1 MLSDCI
7 YLKKKVL
14 CNLLCVLGLSGGRE
28 REMTGERNRWLSR
41 LRQRDKKEKGVDS
54 RQRDGGGE
62 TIDTVRR

>member
-1 MLSDCI
+1 M
-7 YLKKKVL
+7 
-14 CNLLCVLGLSGGRE
+14 GLSGGRE

-41 LRQRDKKEKGVDS
+41 LRQRDKKEKEGVDS